1 MSTNKNIVV
10 EPVKEPASA
19 HEKPTNVR
27 WQVFVMLLILCA
39 INYVDRAV
47 LSIAMP
53 LIQKDLELDP
63 AIVGIILSSFFWGYA
78 LMQIPSGW
86 IADRYRPDKLVAGAA
101 VLWGI
106 VQTLTG
112 FVSGSKALMILRVIL
127 GIAEAPL
134 YPSGSKLQSIWLT
147 SKERGR
153 GATLLDSGSALGTA
167 IGGPI
172 IVAFIAWFGG
182 WRGALIGAGILTI
195 VVGWFVWK
203 VIKGTPDTHPRMNDA
218 EREYIKK
225 ALEEEYR
232 INAQGTNLSV
242 KISDYL
248 KSKNFWA
255 MCIGYYSLNTV
266 FYGLMTWGPNYLAKT
281 QNLNINSIGS
291 SILIIFGSGVV
302 GELIGGWIADRW
314 RSKGGADNTVM
325 RTLLFISGFMTA
337 TCILLV
343 GLGIAASPVGAIALL
358 STAIFFLRWAGLYW
372 TIPAAISQRN
382 HVGTIGGFMNTAGN
396 IAGIVTPMYVGFTLS
411 LTGSYFVALMLRWVW
426 VNVVYGVFVHQFP
439 SKNRGIEMLSFCSND
454 FILLKS

>member
-1 MSTNKNIVV
+1 MNTNKEISLESVGESKV
-10 EPVKEPASA
+10 HYS
-19 HEKPTNVR
+19 KPTNVR
-27 WQVFVMLLILCA
+27 WQVFAMLLVLCA

-53 LIQKDLELDP
+53 LIQQDLDLDP

-101 VLWGI
+101 ILWGV

-112 FVSGSKALMILRVIL
+112 FVSGSKVLIFLRVVL

-172 IVAFIAWFGG
+172 IIAFIAWFGG
-182 WRGALIGAGILTI
+182 WRGALIGAGVLTI
-195 VVGWFVWK
+195 IVGWLAWK
-203 VIKGTPDTHPRMNDA
+203 VIKGTPDTNPRMNDA

-232 INAQGTNLSV
+232 TKAQGKNVSV
-242 KISDYL
+242 KITDYF

-281 QNLNINSIGS
+281 QNLDINSIGS
-291 SILIIFGSGVV
+291 SILIIFGCGVV
-302 GELIGGWIADRW
+302 GELIGGWIADSW
-314 RSKGGADNTVM
+314 RSKGGKDNTVM
-325 RTLLFISGFMTA
+325 RTLLFIAGLMTA
-337 TCILLV
+337 ICILLL
-343 GLGIAASPVGAIALL
+343 GLGITKSPTGAIVLL
-358 STAIFFLRWAGLYW
+358 SVAIFFLRSAGLYW
-372 TIPAAISQRN
+372 TIPAAISQRE

-396 IAGIVTPMYVGFTLS
+396 IAGIVTPIYIGFTLS
-411 LTGSYFVALMLRWVW
+411 VTGSYFIALML
-426 VNVVYGVFVHQFP
+426 FVGF
-439 SKNRGIEMLSFCSND
+439 GLTLSIASL
-454 FILLKS
+454 FINFHKKIGA